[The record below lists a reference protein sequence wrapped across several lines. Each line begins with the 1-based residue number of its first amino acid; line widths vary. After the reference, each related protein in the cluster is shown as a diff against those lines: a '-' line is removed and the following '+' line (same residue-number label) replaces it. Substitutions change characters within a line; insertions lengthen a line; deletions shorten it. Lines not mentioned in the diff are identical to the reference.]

1 MLGGRYRLV
10 RPIAR
15 GGMADVWEGHDEV
28 LSRPVAVKLLR
39 AHLAE
44 DGVFLERFRREAVT
58 AARLAHP
65 GVVSTFDTG
74 VDLGTAYIVMELVR
88 GFTLRQLLNEHG
100 PLQPGLAVAI
110 ARQIADVLSYA
121 HQPGLVHRD
130 IKPANVLLTDD
141 ESGGLRVKVTDFGIA
156 KAGSGVG
163 GDLTRTGIV
172 LGTPKYLSPEQIRGD
187 EPEARADLYSLGV
200 VLFEMLTGTPPFVGN
215 NDMAIALAHLND
227 PPPLVSS
234 RVLDVPPALDRLVAD
249 LLVKDS
255 RQRVPSAS
263 VLRQRLDSLNLA
275 PTSIRPT
282 PAWGAGRPRD
292 ATGGRNG
299 ATRDR
304 ALPTNSA
311 GPPARGLAGTGAYA
325 VRPTSSTES
334 AGRPTGPARFGAP
347 AAGYGP
353 PTGPVGPGAPAA
365 GYGPPTGPHPGSA
378 EYAGPRP
385 PVPTDG
391 PPANL
396 HGGSPPSPGPG
407 TTVLAAPGGPSA
419 LARSD
424 QPKSAYRPPGP
435 GDRPRTAPVP
445 AGGPPRARPRRRR
458 GPGLVVLGLV
468 VVGAVVAGVLLVE
481 RDKRPSA
488 RGSTGTVLARQVTSV
503 SPFMLRGNP
512 DDPQDLPL
520 LFDHNP
526 ATVWHTDQ
534 YRTANF
540 GNLYPGLGLNI
551 QLSGP
556 ATLHRLVVTSPTA
569 GWAAQT
575 YVSVTPIPGGQP
587 VSAWGQ
593 ATDTKTG
600 ISGSA
605 TFDLAGR
612 RGQFVLLWLTH
623 LSASGPPF
631 QVSINEI
638 SLS

>member
-28 LSRPVAVKLLR
+28 LSRPVAVKLLQ

-65 GVVSTFDTG
+65 GVVSTYDTG

-88 GFTLRQLLNEHG
+88 GFTLRQLLNENG
-100 PLQPGLAVAI
+100 SLQPGLSVAI

-121 HQPGLVHRD
+121 HQVGLVHRD

-200 VLFEMLTGTPPFVGN
+200 VLFEMLMGTPPFVGN

-234 RVLDVPPALDRLVAD
+234 RVRDVPPALDRLVAD
-249 LLVKDS
+249 LLVKDPQ
-255 RQRVPSAS
+255 QRVPSAS
-263 VLRQRLDSLNLA
+263 VLRQRLDGLNLGPP
-275 PTSIRPT
+275 PTRPT
-282 PAWGAGRPRD
+282 ARRGAGLRD
-292 ATGGRNG
+292 QDAAAGPSGPTPS
-299 ATRDR
+299 R
-304 ALPTNSA
+304 ALPASYAGHSAPGRTGTGAHPGPPAPGTNSA
-311 GPPARGLAGTGAYA
+311 GSPAGPSRLGAAGAG
-325 VRPTSSTES
+325 S
-334 AGRPTGPARFGAP
+334 ATPTGSN
-347 AAGYGP
+347 
-353 PTGPVGPGAPAA
+353 
-365 GYGPPTGPHPGSA
+365 PGSV
-378 EYAGPRP
+378 EYAGPP
-385 PVPTDG
+385 LPIGTDG
-391 PPANL
+391 ATANL
-396 HGGSPPSPGPG
+396 LPGSPPSPAPV
-407 TTVLAAPGGPSA
+407 TTVVAAPGGPSA
-419 LARSD
+419 PARSD
-424 QPKSAYRPPGP
+424 PPQRAYRPPGP
-435 GDRPRTAPVP
+435 YAGPSTDPVP
-445 AGGPPRARPRRRR
+445 AGRPPRPRPRRRR

-468 VVGAVVAGVLLVE
+468 VVGAVVAGVLLSE

-488 RGSTGTVLARQVTSV
+488 RGATGTVLTRQILSV

-512 DDPQDLPL
+512 DDPQGLPL

-526 ATVWHTDQ
+526 ATAWHTDQ

-556 ATLHRLVVTSPTA
+556 ATLHRLVVTSPTV

-575 YVSVTPIPGGQP
+575 YVSATPIPGGQP

-593 ATDTKTG
+593 PTDTKTG

-612 RGQFVLLWLTH
+612 RGQFVLLWLTR